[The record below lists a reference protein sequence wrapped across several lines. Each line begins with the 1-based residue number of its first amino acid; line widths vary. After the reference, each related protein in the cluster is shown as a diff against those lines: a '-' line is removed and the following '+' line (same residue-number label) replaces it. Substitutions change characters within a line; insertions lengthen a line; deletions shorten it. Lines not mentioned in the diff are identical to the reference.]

1 MSDSEMF
8 ENALQREFRWPKKGD
23 HPFSESPD
31 QQRNASIARHG
42 HERLVLMMTGYKA
55 AADLMVERA
64 ARSGYDRDTLVFPI
78 VFNYRHFIELSL
90 KYLIATYG
98 RTVNVESNWKSHDL
112 ADLWRT
118 FKRVVKAYGNNDPE
132 HTDRVVEHIIA
143 EFAKVDPG
151 SSSYR
156 YPVDRDGKLLEL
168 SQDQLDLQSLADVM
182 QSLEGYFMGCD
193 GWMDDQQSALPSE
206 Y

>member
-1 MSDSEMF
+1 MADDSSF
-8 ENALQREFRWPKKGD
+8 EDMLQREFRWPKKGD
-23 HPFSESPD
+23 RPFSESPD
-31 QQRNASIARHG
+31 WQRNASIARHG

-98 RTVNVESNWKSHDL
+98 RSINVEPNWKSHDL
-112 ADLWRT
+112 AELWRT
-118 FKRVVKAYGNNDPE
+118 FKRVLKGHGDHDP
-132 HTDRVVEHIIA
+132 DRTNQAVEHIIA
-143 EFAKVDPG
+143 EFAKVDPQ
-151 SSSYR
+151 SFAYR
-156 YPVDRDGKLLEL
+156 YPVDRDGNLLEL
-168 SQDQLDLQSLADVM
+168 GQNELDLQSLADVM
-182 QSLEGYFMGCD
+182 KGLDGYFTGCD
-193 GWMDDQQSALPSE
+193 GWLDDLQSNQPTE